1 MAFSQSRIS
10 GEPIIWNKSIINKA
24 KVSIILINSGNANV
38 FNGEK
43 GKISVKKILNK
54 LSNEMKIDPSEIY
67 LASTGVIGEP
77 LEHSKIISNIPKLIK
92 NLDNNTESWIKC

>member
-1 MAFSQSRIS
+1 MSNLWRFHKVEYS
-10 GEPIIWNKSIINKA
+10 EPIIWNKSIINKA

-38 FNGEK
+38 FNGK
-43 GKISVKKILNK
+43 GVKFQLKKLNK

-92 NLDNNTESWIKC
+92 ILIIIRVMD